1 MASPDYYEILGVSR
15 DAGDDEINKA
25 YRNLARQTHPDAN
38 PDDPDAANK
47 FKSICGAYDVLK
59 DPIKRRSYDR
69 HVSGSFG
76 DMFCFRRRAWE
87 VRPLKHILVEL
98 EIDLIDAF
106 QGCKKDV
113 KVEKNKPCKSCSS
126 EGYTEFKTCSTC
138 LGKGVLNI
146 QQGFFNLQAKCN
158 VCKGR
163 GQTPSKKCDK
173 CRGSGND
180 GVENFT
186 FKVNIPIGVQTGSQL
201 VMKGEGE
208 ETPDGRFGDLLIA
221 IKVRE
226 DDYFSYAPN
235 GLDLEA
241 EVSASYAE
249 LVLGSHV
256 EVRTLG
262 SVMLLK
268 IPAGTK
274 VGQIFKVEGQGMPS
288 VENQKVRGNLLIKIV
303 LDVPEKVSEK
313 HKEILS
319 ELLKIEKKS
328 DV

>member
-15 DAGDDEINKA
+15 DAGDEEINKA
-25 YRNLARQTHPDAN
+25 YRNLARKTHPDAN

-69 HVSGSFG
+69 HVSGFG
-76 DMFCFRRRAWE
+76 DMFSFNRRAWE

-106 QGCKKDV
+106 QGCQKDIEI
-113 KVEKNKPCKSCSS
+113 EKNKPCKSCSS
-126 EGYTEFKTCSTC
+126 EGYTEFKTCNTC
-138 LGKGVLNI
+138 FGKGVLNI

-163 GQTPSKKCDK
+163 GQTPSEKCK
-173 CRGSGND
+173 HCKGRGND
-180 GVENFT
+180 GVE
-186 FKVNIPIGVQTGSQL
+186 KIALKLHVPVGVRNESRL
-201 VMKGEGE
+201 VLKGKGE
-208 ETPDGRFGDLLIA
+208 ETPDGRIGDLIVVVK
-221 IKVRE
+221 IKKNNIFTQ
-226 DDYFSYAPN
+226 D
-235 GLDLEA
+235 GLNLVCEKS
-241 EVSASYAE
+241 VSYAE
-249 LVLGSHV
+249 LVLGGQV
-256 EVRTLG
+256 LVKTLDPN
-262 SVMLLK
+262 SDRILSL
-268 IPAGTK
+268 PSGTK
-274 VGQIFKVEGQGMPS
+274 VGQVFKVEGQGMPS